1 MNSFFDFI
9 EKYKYGII
17 SALISYIGIF
27 MYLQLTSVPDYFE
40 IKAFNEGARIET
52 PKEEEVVIDR
62 DNIEVPSDF
71 EGGNVTNTAR
81 DVNDQRDR
89 SNKEWSST
97 MSDEEVEQKVREEER
112 KMFEEAG
119 GDLKRKAILEKAKED
134 SKKNTD
140 KDKANSAKSNTSSSA
155 NAAEGTVMV
164 EWNLKNR
171 KPHLNDE
178 WHIRNPGYKCGKGA
192 SGRVVVDIKVGQDG
206 RVKSAS
212 CNESASSISS
222 QCMLGQALKYA
233 KMSRFNASRTSIQSG
248 TISYVFVSQ

>member
-9 EKYKYGII
+9 DKYKYGII
-17 SALISYIGIF
+17 SALISYMGIF

-52 PKEEEVVIDR
+52 AKEEEVVIDR

-119 GDLKRKAILEKAKED
+119 GDLKRKAILEKAKEE

-222 QCMLGQALKYA
+222 QCMLDQALKYA

>member
-52 PKEEEVVIDR
+52 PKEEVVIDK

-81 DVNDQRDR
+81 DVNDQRER
-89 SNKEWSST
+89 SDKEWSST
-97 MSDEEVEQKVREEER
+97 FTDEEVEQKVREEER

-119 GDLKRKAILEKAKED
+119 GDLKRQAILDQAKEAIE
-134 SKKNTD
+134 KNKD
-140 KDKANSAKSNTSSSA
+140 KDKANSTKSKTSSNA

-206 RVKSAS
+206 RVKSAN

-222 QCMLGQALKYA
+222 PCMLEQALKYA
-233 KMSRFNASRTSIQSG
+233 KMSRFNASRASIQSG